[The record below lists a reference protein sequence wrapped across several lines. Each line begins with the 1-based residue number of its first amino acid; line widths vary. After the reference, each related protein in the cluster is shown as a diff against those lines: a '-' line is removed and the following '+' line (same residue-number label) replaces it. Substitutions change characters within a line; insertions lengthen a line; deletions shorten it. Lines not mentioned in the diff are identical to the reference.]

1 MSDNDTR
8 RPENEPKPI
17 LNIPAGNSP
26 ITPDSAPGV
35 LPPDERRT
43 GNIFKDSWTAIKRIR
58 PVEDFKNLGNIPC
71 VRNSLLYGIGTGVGI
86 GAVRFLG
93 TRVVSSASNWAVFS
107 FCAVSLG
114 SWEVC
119 QKQRREELAKQ
130 RIIQER
136 FPHRHVS
143 RLKKKG
149 EEYEAPSPSAT
160 EQK

>member
-43 GNIFKDSWTAIKRIR
+43 GNIFKDSWTAIK
-58 PVEDFKNLGNIPC
+58 VLYLLIPNADID
-71 VRNSLLYGIGTGVGI
+71 RGSDLSRTSRTSATSL
-86 GAVRFLG
+86 
-93 TRVVSSASNWAVFS
+93 VSSASNWAVFS